1 MFLGFFSKS
10 SRKHLNITPYFMDFS
25 WSKNLL
31 TKFEGHSLFQTKSI
45 CKNKKKRNFHHF
57 INNSAQNATE
67 TLYPSEWRRRSYSL
81 TFEGIF
87 LLVCKKLNWPS
98 LSKQPPHVKTITFD
112 SNVLCAKRIVTT
124 TRTPFWILFESIQF
138 ECFCARNKVS
148 PLLERH
154 FEYYSKVRFEFFA
167 VITDPRWWPT
177 GICHTLTPA
186 C

>member
-31 TKFEGHSLFQTKSI
+31 TKFEGHSIFQTQSI

-87 LLVCKKLNWPS
+87 LLVCKKFWNINKIELNKSWEFLQIS
-98 LSKQPPHVKTITFD
+98 LHTPHVKKTITFNLNVLTSN
-112 SNVLCAKRIVTT
+112 SNV
-124 TRTPFWILFESIQF
+124 ES
-138 ECFCARNKVS
+138 
-148 PLLERH
+148 
-154 FEYYSKVRFEFFA
+154 YSNIRFEFFA
-167 VITDPRWWPT
+167 RETK
-177 GICHTLTPA
+177 CNHY
-186 C
+186 